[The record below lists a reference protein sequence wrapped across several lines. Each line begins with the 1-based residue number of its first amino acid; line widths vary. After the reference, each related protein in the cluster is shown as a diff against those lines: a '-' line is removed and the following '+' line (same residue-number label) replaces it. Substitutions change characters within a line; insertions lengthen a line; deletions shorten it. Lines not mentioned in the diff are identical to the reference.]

1 MQHPFAFLTK
11 DDIESFSMSLH
22 DNTQIPSLE
31 DWMVKFNDLRFLK
44 IPYEAR
50 FLQFINQT

>member
-11 DDIESFSMSLH
+11 DDIESFSMNLH

-31 DWMVKFNDLRFLK
+31 D
-44 IPYEAR
+44 
-50 FLQFINQT
+50 